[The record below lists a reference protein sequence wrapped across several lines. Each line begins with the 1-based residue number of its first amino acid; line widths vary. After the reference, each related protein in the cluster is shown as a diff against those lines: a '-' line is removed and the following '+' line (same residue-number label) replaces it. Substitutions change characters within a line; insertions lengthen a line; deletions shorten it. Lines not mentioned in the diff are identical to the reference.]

1 LMFKTSICDVLV
13 SLLNRISTCVF
24 KKSNI
29 YQYLSKISECVVPIF
44 IIACVIYRARDV
56 ATRKKYVALVDSV
69 KNNNGDVKVFSS
81 LHVSGERKLEKD

>member
-1 LMFKTSICDVLV
+1 M
-13 SLLNRISTCVF
+13 
-24 KKSNI
+24 
-29 YQYLSKISECVVPIF
+29 F
-44 IIACVIYRARDV
+44 IIVCVIYRARDV